1 MRDRTA
7 RGECGFPGPAAWAT
21 VRAAM
26 RFKSEIGFG
35 VLTALGLAA
44 WTLLAWRLG
53 WHDRDF
59 THAQHGKKVAFAL
72 TVAGMALAVRTRRE
86 RQAGC
91 INFAEGFQSAV
102 VVCAVAAFLNGA
114 FTAFYSR
121 VLNPG
126 WLARAWEWQKAGL
139 LAAGAKESE
148 LNRPEA
154 IATASQTLLFQLL
167 MDPIGKV
174 LVGLALA
181 AAVAGLLRRKRP
193 EADAESEP
201 AKPASR

>member
-1 MRDRTA
+1 M
-7 RGECGFPGPAAWAT
+7 
-21 VRAAM
+21 M
-26 RFKSEIGFG
+26 RFNSEMGYG

-53 WHDRDF
+53 WHERDF

-72 TVAGMALAVRTRRE
+72 TLAGMWLAVRARRA
-86 RQAGC
+86 RQAGW
-91 INFAEGFQSAV
+91 INFSEGFQSAV
-102 VVCAVAAFLNGA
+102 VVSAVAAFLNGA
-114 FTAFYSR
+114 FAACYSR

-126 WLARAWEWQKAGL
+126 WLARAWEWQKAEL

-154 IATASQTLLFQLL
+154 IANASQTLLFQLL

-174 LVGLALA
+174 LVGLVLA
-181 AAVAGLLRRKRP
+181 TAVAALLRRKPP
-193 EADAESEP
+193 EADAGP
-201 AKPASR
+201 VQPTAR